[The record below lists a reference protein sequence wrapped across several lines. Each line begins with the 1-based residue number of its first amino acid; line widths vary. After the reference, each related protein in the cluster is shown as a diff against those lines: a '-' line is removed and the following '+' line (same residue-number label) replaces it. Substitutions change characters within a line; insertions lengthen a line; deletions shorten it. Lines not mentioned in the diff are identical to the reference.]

1 MENPRWSRLVHVN
14 FEPSAHPGSLKHHA
28 RFRAGCRT
36 AIAAAAFWLLAS
48 LAWAQ
53 QTAPPPVLKDLLPDT
68 QQAALGKE
76 ILDRLSHGH
85 YNAVILNDRISGRIF
100 DSYLRSLDPS
110 RSYLRTA
117 DIQEFEAYRTRFDD
131 LLKAGDLGPAFR
143 LFNRYR
149 QRLTER
155 LRFIIDLV
163 ENEFDTLDF
172 GKDETLARKNA
183 SWAGSEAELRARWRR
198 QVKNDVLSRL
208 LAGTGREEIK
218 KALRRRYHNQLVRL
232 GQVNS
237 ADAFRVYT
245 NAFLRAI
252 DPHSVYFPP
261 HQSENF
267 SIHMSLSL
275 EGIGAVLQADG
286 EIVKVV
292 RLVAGGPADKAG
304 DLQPGDRIVGVGQG
318 EQGEIADVLGM
329 RLRDVVSMIRG
340 PRGTT
345 VRLEIIPQVST
356 TEQRKVIRIV
366 RNKVDLDEQQASRS
380 VREVDLGGRTEKIG
394 IIHVPAFYLDFRALR
409 AGDPNYKST
418 AGDVKRL
425 IGELSEAGV
434 NGLVIDLR
442 DNGGGALREAIAL
455 VSLFIKRGPVVQVR
469 DGRGVIR
476 VHSDTDAAVAYTGP
490 LAVLVNRLS
499 ASASEIFAAAIQDY
513 GRGLVVG
520 GQTFGKGTV
529 QTLIPI
535 RQGQGRLKLTQAKF
549 YRVSGDSTQNRGVIP
564 DIRLPGII
572 DKTQVGES
580 SFENALVWDSIDK
593 ARYSPAGTT
602 APHLAA
608 LAQRHNTRA
617 RTDPDLAHLVAR
629 IDRLKKERAE
639 TVIPLKEATRR
650 ARKQGNE
657 RRELES
663 ENRRRVAKGQK
674 PFASY
679 AELAAY
685 QNTDPGTSRDDDPIL
700 NEAAHILA
708 DFIALTRLP
717 ADASVALPDT
727 PKSP

>member
-1 MENPRWSRLVHVN
+1 MENLRWSRLVHVN
-14 FEPSAHPGSLKHHA
+14 TAPSARPGSPKHHA

-36 AIAAAAFWLLAS
+36 AIAAAAFWLLAN
-48 LAWAQ
+48 LAGAQ
-53 QTAPPPVLKDLLPDT
+53 QATAPVLKDLVPDA

-76 ILDRLSHGH
+76 ILDRLSRGH
-85 YNAVILNDRISGRIF
+85 YNTVALNDRTSARIF

-110 RSYLRTA
+110 RSYLRSA
-117 DIQEFEAYRTRFDD
+117 DIREFEAYKTRFDD

-149 QRLTER
+149 QRLAER
-155 LRFIIDLV
+155 LRFIIDIV
-163 ENEFDTLDF
+163 ENEFDALDF
-172 GKDETLARKNA
+172 GKDETLERKNT
-183 SWAGSEAELRARWRR
+183 SWAGSEAELKARWRR

-208 LAGTGREEIK
+208 LAGTKREEVK
-218 KALRRRYHNQLVRL
+218 TALRRRYGNQLVRL

-237 ADAFRVYT
+237 ADAFRIYT

-252 DPHSVYFPP
+252 DPHSSYFPP

-304 DLQPGDRIVGVGQG
+304 DLQPGDHIVGVGQG
-318 EQGEIADVLGM
+318 EQGEIVDVLGM
-329 RLRDVVSMIRG
+329 RLRDVVSLIRG

-345 VRLEIIPQVST
+345 VRLEIVPQVST

-366 RNKVDLDEQQASRS
+366 RNKVDLDEQQASHS
-380 VREVDLGGRTEKIG
+380 VREVDLEGRTEKIG
-394 IIHVPAFYLDFRALR
+394 IIHIPAFYLDFRALR
-409 AGDPNYKST
+409 RGDPNYKST

-434 NGLVIDLR
+434 SGLVIDLR

-535 RQGQGRLKLTQAKF
+535 RDGRLKLTQAKF

-564 DIRLPGII
+564 DIELPGIV

-580 SFENALVWDSIDK
+580 SLENALAWDSIDK
-593 ARYSPAGTT
+593 ARYFPAGKP
-602 APHLAA
+602 APHLDA
-608 LAQRHNTRA
+608 LAQRHGTRA

-639 TVIPLKEATRR
+639 TVISLKEETRR

-663 ENRRRVAKGQK
+663 ENRRRMAKGQK

-679 AELAAY
+679 AELAAH
-685 QNTDPGTSRDDDPIL
+685 NEKKTSPGASRDDDPIL
-700 NEAAHILA
+700 DEAAHILA
-708 DFIALTRLP
+708 DYITLTRLP
-717 ADASVALPDT
+717 ADASVPPAET

>member
-1 MENPRWSRLVHVN
+1 M
-14 FEPSAHPGSLKHHA
+14 
-28 RFRAGCRT
+28 
-36 AIAAAAFWLLAS
+36 LAS

-53 QTAPPPVLKDLLPDT
+53 TPVLKDLSPDR
-68 QQAALGKE
+68 QQAALGRE
-76 ILDRLSHGH
+76 ILDRLSRGH
-85 YNAVILNDRISGRIF
+85 YNSITLNDQVSGRIF
-100 DSYLRSLDPS
+100 DSYLRAMDPS
-110 RSYLRTA
+110 RSYFRSA
-117 DIQEFEAYRTRFDD
+117 DIREFEVYRSRFDD
-131 LLKAGDLGPAFR
+131 LLQAGDLGPAFR
-143 LFNRYR
+143 MFNRYR
-149 QRLTER
+149 ERLAER
-155 LRFIIDLV
+155 LRFIIDIV
-163 ENEFDTLDF
+163 EHEFDALDF
-172 GKDETLARKNA
+172 GKDETLARKNT
-183 SWAGSEAELRARWRR
+183 SWAGSEAALKARWRR

-208 LAGTGREEIK
+208 LAGTKREEVK
-218 KALRRRYHNQLVRL
+218 TALRRRYGNQLVRL
-232 GQVNS
+232 GQVNR

-252 DPHSVYFPP
+252 DPHSLYFPP

-318 EQGEIADVLGM
+318 EQGEIVDVLGM

-345 VRLEIIPQVST
+345 VRLEIIPQVSAA
-356 TEQRKVIRIV
+356 EQRRVIRIV

-394 IIHVPAFYLDFRALR
+394 IIHIPAFYLDFRALR

-425 IGELSEAGV
+425 IAEFDQAGV
-434 NGLVIDLR
+434 GGLVIDLR
-442 DNGGGALREAIAL
+442 NNGGGALREAISL
-455 VSLFIKRGPVVQVR
+455 VSLFIRRGPVVQVR

-476 VHSDTDAAVAYTGP
+476 VHSDTDSRVAYTGP

-535 RQGQGRLKLTQAKF
+535 RQGRLKLTQAKF
-549 YRVSGDSTQNRGVIP
+549 YRVSGDSTQNRGVVP
-564 DIRLPGII
+564 DIPLPGLI

-580 SFENALVWDSIDK
+580 SLENALAWDSIDK
-593 ARYSPAGTT
+593 ARHSPAGKT
-602 APHLAA
+602 APYLAD
-608 LAQRHNTRA
+608 LAQRHSARA
-617 RTDPDLAHLVAR
+617 RTDPDFAHLAAR

-639 TVIPLKEATRR
+639 TAISLKEETRR
-650 ARKQGNE
+650 ARKQENE

-663 ENRRRVAKGQK
+663 ENRRRVAKGQN

-679 AELAAY
+679 AELAKY
-685 QNTDPGTSRDDDPIL
+685 NENRTGPGAARDDDPIL
-700 NEAAHILA
+700 DEAAHILA
-708 DFIALTRLP
+708 DFITLTRLP
-717 ADASVALPDT
+717 ADASLPRLDT
-727 PKSP
+727 PKRP

>member
-1 MENPRWSRLVHVN
+1 M
-14 FEPSAHPGSLKHHA
+14 
-28 RFRAGCRT
+28 
-36 AIAAAAFWLLAS
+36 
-48 LAWAQ
+48 
-53 QTAPPPVLKDLLPDT
+53 
-68 QQAALGKE
+68 
-76 ILDRLSHGH
+76 
-85 YNAVILNDRISGRIF
+85 
-100 DSYLRSLDPS
+100 
-110 RSYLRTA
+110 
-117 DIQEFEAYRTRFDD
+117 
-131 LLKAGDLGPAFR
+131 
-143 LFNRYR
+143 
-149 QRLTER
+149 
-155 LRFIIDLV
+155 
-163 ENEFDTLDF
+163 
-172 GKDETLARKNA
+172 
-183 SWAGSEAELRARWRR
+183 
-198 QVKNDVLSRL
+198 LSRL
-208 LAGTGREEIK
+208 LAGTRREEVK
-218 KALRRRYHNQLVRL
+218 TALRRRYGNQLVRL
-232 GQVNS
+232 GQVSS

-318 EQGEIADVLGM
+318 AQGEIVDVLGM
-329 RLRDVVSMIRG
+329 RLRDVVSLIRG

-356 TEQRKVIRIV
+356 TEQRRVIRIV

-380 VREVDLGGRTEKIG
+380 VREVELGDRTEKIG
-394 IIHVPAFYLDFRALR
+394 IIHIPAFYLDFRALR
-409 AGDPNYKST
+409 QGDPNYKST
-418 AGDVKRL
+418 AGDVRRL
-425 IGELSEAGV
+425 IRELSEAGV
-434 NGLVIDLR
+434 SGLVIDLR

-455 VSLFIKRGPVVQVR
+455 VSLFLKRGPVVQVR

-499 ASASEIFAAAIQDY
+499 ASASEIFAGAIQDY

-535 RQGQGRLKLTQAKF
+535 GRGRLKLTQAKF

-564 DIRLPGII
+564 DVQLPGII

-580 SFENALVWDSIDK
+580 SLENALAWDSIDK
-593 ARYSPAGTT
+593 ARYSPAGKT
-602 APHLAA
+602 APYLAA
-608 LAQRHNTRA
+608 LAQRHSARA
-617 RTDPDLAHLVAR
+617 RTDPDFAHLVAR

-639 TVIPLKEATRR
+639 TVISLKEETRR
-650 ARKQGNE
+650 ARKQGKE

-663 ENRRRVAKGQK
+663 ENRRRTAKGQN

-679 AELAAY
+679 AEFVKY
-685 QNTDPGTSRDDDPIL
+685 NEKRTSPGASRDDDPIL
-700 NEAAHILA
+700 DEAAHILA

-717 ADASVALPDT
+717 ADASLPPPET